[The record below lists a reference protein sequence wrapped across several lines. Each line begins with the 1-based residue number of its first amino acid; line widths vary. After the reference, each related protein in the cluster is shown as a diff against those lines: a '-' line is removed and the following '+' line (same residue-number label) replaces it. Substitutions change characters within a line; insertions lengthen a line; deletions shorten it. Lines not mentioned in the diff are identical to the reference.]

1 MGVVSDVA
9 LRIFPREEGGSSAV
23 FAYPTKPQCCQLAS
37 KAATALQEKASQF
50 SNLWFTE
57 PLGTLVTWALP
68 SVCARLGMLMLA
80 LVFIVLLPE

>member
-37 KAATALQEKASQF
+37 KAATALQEKSQPV
-50 SNLWFTE
+50 LE
-57 PLGTLVTWALP
+57 PVVYRTPGNPCDLGSAV
-68 SVCARLGMLMLA
+68 SVCAIRNA
-80 LVFIVLLPE
+80 DARTRVYCRFA